1 MYQRVCTN
9 YEFLMNS
16 FFIFDSILGIVT
28 CYPLPIYVFVNSIS
42 LDYTGQ
48 QNFFGIYGE
57 TVSGVYR
64 GR

>member
-1 MYQRVCTN
+1 MDYGLWI
-9 YEFLMNS
+9 EHGLW
-16 FFIFDSILGIVT
+16 I
-28 CYPLPIYVFVNSIS
+28 
-42 LDYTGQ
+42 DYTGQ

>member
-1 MYQRVCTN
+1 MFIRKNIVSYKDLITKYGIISQLSGYN
-9 YEFLMNS
+9 YMVGPSGLH
-16 FFIFDSILGIVT
+16 I
-28 CYPLPIYVFVNSIS
+28 
-42 LDYTGQ
+42 GQ